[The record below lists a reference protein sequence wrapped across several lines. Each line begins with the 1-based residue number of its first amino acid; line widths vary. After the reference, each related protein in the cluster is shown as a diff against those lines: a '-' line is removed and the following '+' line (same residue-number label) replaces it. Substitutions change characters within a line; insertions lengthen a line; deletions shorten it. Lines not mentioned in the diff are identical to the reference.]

1 MKTVKGILSL
11 LTAATLAV
19 LLATGIASFVAPNS
33 SQAILMIALPI
44 LAFYVYAGASQK
56 FKNLIGDGVYTE
68 IWLGELV
75 KRFRF
80 KREWLNRIPRYDN
93 VVKNKVIHLVDVG
106 ADPQV
111 FLDLV
116 IDNNNP
122 VPTSTRTDQDI
133 PISLNR
139 YDTEN
144 TRVSLTELQAI
155 SYDKMAVTLDLHMN
169 AISDKAAKRAAWNLA
184 ATNDSYVKT
193 TSGATDNRAVEKKRI
208 TPDDLVMMSE
218 ITGTTYDQGGPDW
231 PEGEGIAVLDI
242 RHIADLQKLD
252 ERFDKQWKDA
262 RTGELFPYNGWQ
274 ILKFNNNAMYT
285 ADGDGTFTRK
295 AFGAAYDPVND
306 LHSSLFFLPQRAFA
320 AADASPEMFY
330 RMASIDPELRSNT
343 VGFRHWN
350 IVAKKKVDGFYQLI
364 SPKI

>member
-1 MKTVKGILSL
+1 MKKGNPFVSL
-11 LTAATLAV
+11 FYATLFAYVFALTFTLFLGEASMWYTFSLIMAWSAV
-19 LLATGIASFVAPNS
+19 AGSLNLHKGVAR
-33 SQAILMIALPI
+33 
-44 LAFYVYAGASQK
+44 
-56 FKNLIGDGVYTE
+56 DGVYTE

-80 KREWLNRIPRYDN
+80 NRAWLNLIPRYDH

-111 FLDLV
+111 FIDLV
-116 IDNNNP
+116 IDADNP
-122 VPTSTRTDQDI
+122 VPTSGRTDTDI

-144 TRVSLTELQAI
+144 TREFLHTMRAI

-184 ATNDSYVKT
+184 ATNDANILT
-193 TSGATDNRAVEKKRI
+193 TSGATDNRTVAKKKM
-208 TPDDLVMMSE
+208 TPDDIVRIGE
-218 ITGTTYDQGGPDW
+218 ITSISADQGGPDW
-231 PEGEGIAVLDI
+231 PEGEAVAVLDP
-242 RHIADLQKLD
+242 RHVADLQNLD
-252 ERFDKQWKDA
+252 QNFDKQWKNA
-262 RTGELFPYNGWQ
+262 QTGELFPYNG
-274 ILKFNNNAMYT
+274 IKIMKFSNNALYT
-285 ADGDGTFTRK
+285 ADGDGTYTRK
-295 AFGAAYDPVND
+295 AFGAAYSAAND

-320 AADASPEMFY
+320 AADSAPEMFY
-330 RMASIDPELRSNT
+330 ELAATNPLLRANT

-350 IVAKKKVDGFYQLI
+350 IVGKKKADGFYQMV